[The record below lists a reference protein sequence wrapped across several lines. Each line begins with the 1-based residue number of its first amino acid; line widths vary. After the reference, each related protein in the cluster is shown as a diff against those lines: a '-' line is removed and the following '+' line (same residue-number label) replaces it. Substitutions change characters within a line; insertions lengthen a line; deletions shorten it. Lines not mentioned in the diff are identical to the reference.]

1 MTRRL
6 SSLEVLLSVV
16 VLLLLVCCVGLI
28 VVSYLS
34 LEPAGAEEPGRL
46 RGRMVIKQGAEFSEE
61 LKNSSSLLFKSLAF
75 DVQQLVSEAFS
86 LSELKQAF
94 RSCQVQRFSRGSV
107 VVTFDLWF
115 DQLIKPK
122 EVEQQLE
129 AGLQEA
135 DGGGLVIDRNSIHIT
150 ENTEETTPAA
160 TSTTPAAGK
169 TPTVTSTTPTAVTCS
184 SDEMLCA
191 DWLTCVATDRLCD
204 GVHDCPDA
212 SDEAAAHCATMCDGQ
227 FVLRGPN
234 GSFSVTESDMKN
246 ISTFCRWIIRVDTG
260 LSIRLD
266 FPQFETEEQIDTL
279 RLYEGVG
286 PDKVLTA
293 ELSGFTPPGTAWLLT
308 DQSTVEFFSDDI
320 VTLPG
325 FKATYSATNLSNLS
339 DQEKLSCSFEDGMCF
354 WRQLQDHD
362 SNWIRTRG
370 STMPPNTGPSGDHT
384 LENGSGFYIVTPL
397 NPSQQPKTFRIHSLP
412 LTPPTQ
418 PMCMSFWYHM
428 FGDDVHRLRV
438 LLLPLPWQPESAATV
453 LFQKDG
459 NYGNTWNY
467 GQVTFEALKKEG
479 VFNDIALDDIMLT
492 SAPCGP
498 APPEPTNVMP
508 PMTPPPI
515 PADCGGPFDLWEPNS
530 TFSSPN
536 YPQSYG
542 NQAECVWTLHAAE
555 GHNIQLHFLDFDVEA
570 TYDVVEVRDGVGPNS
585 TLLAVLTGSDGPA
598 HDLFSTANQIIVR
611 FSTDKSGF
619 GRGFKANFTS
629 GVHLGAPALCTG
641 GQFQCQTGSC
651 IHGDG
656 LCDSVVDC
664 PDASDEADCIVL
676 QVNGSN
682 RLQFQLNSSLFTVC
696 GDTWSSHL
704 SNFTCQY
711 LGYRTGETSLLPA
724 LPQDSPF
731 VTITVT
737 SNRTLETIVSGTC
750 SRDQVVS
757 LSCNNQPCG
766 VRLASN
772 VTSESD
778 QSEDR
783 VPGQGRVVGGVNAME
798 GAWPW
803 IVSLQWRGHHRCGA
817 SLIGRDWL
825 LTAAH
830 CVYGK
835 NIHLQSWE
843 AVFGLH
849 SQIHSDSEHVQTR
862 RVDRVIFH
870 RKYDRITK
878 QADIAMMHLQQ
889 PISFT
894 DWVQPVCL
902 AAEGQSFTAGRKCFI
917 AGWGRQTEGGPT
929 PDILQEAQVPLVDQ
943 NQCQQQLPEYSITS
957 SMLCAGYPEGG
968 VDSCKGDSGGPLV
981 TLDDG
986 RWTLIGVTS
995 YGRGCGRPQSPGVY
1009 ARVSAFSSW
1018 IAQTR
1023 RSSSHLR
1030 TSP

>member
-1 MTRRL
+1 MARQL
-6 SSLEVLLSVV
+6 SSLEVLLSVM

-28 VVSYLS
+28 VVSYVS

-46 RGRMVIKQGAEFSEE
+46 RGRMVIKQGAEFSDE
-61 LKNSSSLLFKSLAF
+61 LKNSSSLLFKALAF
-75 DVQQLVSEAFS
+75 DVQQLVSDAFS
-86 LSELKQAF
+86 LSELKQSY

-107 VVTFDLWF
+107 AVTFDLWF
-115 DQLIKPK
+115 DQLIEAK
-122 EVEQQLE
+122 EAEQQLE

-150 ENTEETTPAA
+150 ENTEETTPTA
-160 TSTTPAAGK
+160 TTPTA
-169 TPTVTSTTPTAVTCS
+169 TTRTAVTCS
-184 SDEMLCA
+184 SDETLCA
-191 DWLTCVATDRLCD
+191 DWSMCVATDRWCD
-204 GVHDCPDA
+204 GVDDCPDA
-212 SDEAAAHCATMCDGQ
+212 SDEAAARCATTCDGQ

-246 ISTFCRWIIRVDTG
+246 TSTFCRWILRVDTG

-286 PDKVLTA
+286 PDKVLTD
-293 ELSGFTPPGTAWLLT
+293 ELSGFTNPGTVWLLT
-308 DQSTVEFFSDDI
+308 DQSTVEFFSDDF

-354 WRQLQDHD
+354 WRQLQDLD
-362 SNWIRTRG
+362 WIRTRG
-370 STMPPNTGPSGDHT
+370 PTMPPNTGPNGDHT
-384 LENGSGFYIVTPL
+384 LENGSGFYIVTPRIL
-397 NPSQQPKTFRIHSLP
+397 SQKPTAFRIHSLP

-418 PMCMSFWYHM
+418 PMCLSFWYHM
-428 FGDDVHRLRV
+428 YGQDVHRLRV
-438 LLLPLPWQPESAATV
+438 LLLPSPWQPGSAATV
-453 LFQKDG
+453 VFQKDG
-459 NYGNTWNY
+459 NYGDAWHY
-467 GQVTFEALKKEG
+467 GQVTLNLTSEATVTFEALKEEG
-479 VFNDIALDDIMLT
+479 MLNDIALDDIMLT

-498 APPEPTNVMP
+498 APPEPTNVPP

-536 YPQSYG
+536 YPQSHG
-542 NQAECVWTLHAAE
+542 SQAECVWTLHAAE
-555 GHNIQLHFLDFDVEA
+555 GHNLQLHFLDFDVEF
-570 TYDVVEVRDGVGPNS
+570 TLDVVEVRDGEGPNS

-598 HDLFSTANQIIVR
+598 HDLFSTSNQITVR
-611 FSTDKSGF
+611 FFMSESGS

-629 GVHLGAPALCTG
+629 GVHLGAPAPCAG

-651 IHGDG
+651 IHGNG
-656 LCDSVVDC
+656 LCDGVVDC
-664 PDASDEADCIVL
+664 PDASDEADCIML

-696 GDTWSSHL
+696 GDMWSSHL

-711 LGYRTGETSLLPA
+711 LGYRSGETSLLPA
-724 LPQDSPF
+724 QPQDSPF

-737 SNRTLETIVSGTC
+737 SNGTLETSTSGTC

-766 VRLASN
+766 VRLTSS
-772 VTSESD
+772 VTNESD

-783 VPGQGRVVGGVNAME
+783 TPGQGRVVGGVNATE

-830 CVYGK
+830 CVYGR
-835 NIHLQSWE
+835 NVHLQSWE

-849 SQIHSDSEHVQTR
+849 SQIHENSEHVQTR

-870 RKYDRITK
+870 REYDRITK
-878 QADIAMMHLQQ
+878 QADIAMIHLQQ

-902 AAEGQSFTAGRKCFI
+902 AAEGQSFAAGRKCFI
-917 AGWGRQTEGGPT
+917 AGWGRQSENGAT
-929 PDILQEAQVPLVDQ
+929 PDVLQEAQVPLVDQ
-943 NQCQQQLPEYSITS
+943 DQCQQQLPEYSITS

-968 VDSCKGDSGGPLV
+968 VDSCQGDSGGPLV

-995 YGRGCGRPQSPGVY
+995 FGRGCGRPQTPGVY

-1023 RSSSHLR
+1023 RSSSDLHS
-1030 TSP
+1030 SP